1 MDIPT
6 DVQTYDMPTSTIWVR
21 DGIVYSTPKIGMNQT
36 VRAEQMDND
45 LKRFREIVGDK
56 KVCLVVEIN
65 PRSKPAPKEERDKVS
80 AQMASFA
87 KAMALIISSP
97 VTRMMANLFFGF
109 KPPPYH
115 LKMFSNEK
123 DATNWIKQ
131 YV

>member
-6 DVQTYDMPTSTIWVR
+6 DVQTYDMPASIIWIKN
-21 DGIVYSTPKIGMNQT
+21 GIVYSTPKTGMSQP
-36 VRAEQMDND
+36 VSAERMDID
-45 LKRFREIVGDK
+45 MERFREIVGEE

-65 PRSKPAPKEERDKVS
+65 PKSKPAPKGERDRV
-80 AQMASFA
+80 AAHMASFT

-115 LKMFSNEK
+115 VKMFANEK
-123 DATNWIKQ
+123 DATEWIKQ